1 MRELNKQDIMLNNVD
16 TISQYK
22 ILEYLKEHL
31 NIDEFKIYLVN
42 KDNIKVVDTN
52 KEYLYFNYNKVTKK
66 VSYQDELVKE
76 KDYEIGM

>member
-1 MRELNKQDIMLNNVD
+1 MRELNKQDIILKNVD

-31 NIDEFKIYLVN
+31 NIDEFKIYLIN
-42 KDNIKVVDTN
+42 RDNIKVVDTN
-52 KEYLYFNYNKVTKK
+52 NEYLYFHYDSITKK
-66 VSYQDELVKE
+66 VSYQDELVKD